1 MDALALLGGLALI
14 IGMVGLVVLVKGR
27 KKRPPG
33 PD

>member
-1 MDALALLGGLALI
+1 MDAFALLGGLALI
-14 IGMVGLVVLVKGR
+14 IGVIGLIVLVKGR